1 MVRSRDE
8 LSSRFHALCEHVYF
22 QPPGG
27 DKLVYPCIIYAL
39 DGLNTKGADNT
50 DYSMYIEYSVTY
62 ITRDPD
68 DNIIFELEHLP
79 MCSLT
84 RAFTSDNLHH
94 YVYRLFY

>member
-8 LSSRFHALCEHVYF
+8 LSAKFHALCDHVYF

-27 DKLVYPCIIYAL
+27 HKLQYPCIIYTL
-39 DGLNTKGADNT
+39 DGLNDKAADNL
-50 DYSMYIEYSVTY
+50 DYLTHVEYSVTY

-68 DNIIFELEHLP
+68 DSVIFDLDHLP
-79 MCSLT
+79 MCAMT
-84 RAFTSDNLHH
+84 RAFTSDNLRH